1 MKVVIWNDPITGILC
16 VIHPAY
22 GDATRGATQKD
33 ADILESVIVKD
44 VPPNVAARIIEDT
57 DLPSHISTD
66 RYFRDACE
74 DTGAIIEVNM
84 PKARGIHMS
93 RIREVRNAE
102 LAKLDVPYTK
112 ALEAGD
118 SLEQARIAN
127 EKQKL
132 RDIPQTFDLTVDTT
146 PETLK
151 AAWPTEL
158 PARE

>member
-1 MKVVIWNDPITGILC
+1 MGWTFYNSNGQRLSS
-16 VIHPAY
+16 A
-22 GDATRGATQKD
+22 ATSINVLDIDGATEIGAAIVD
-33 ADILESVIVKD
+33 ADLFIVKD

-84 PKARGIHMS
+84 PKARIIHMD
-93 RIREVRNAE
+93 RIRQVRDKK
-102 LAKLDVPYTK
+102 LADLDVPFTR
-112 ALEAGD
+112 AVESGD
-118 SLEQARIAN
+118 TLEQARIAT
-127 EKQKL
+127 EKQVL

-151 AAWPTEL
+151 AAWPVEL
-158 PARE
+158 K